1 VSDEQPD
8 YWRLIS
14 VLFSTLPLTPK
25 LALHLHR
32 SAYELY
38 RTDGGVAEL
47 TGDSGVIVSGAVRN
61 LKQEVALGAFA
72 GPTFEAHIETERGAG
87 IVRFLLT
94 HQGIE
99 LMTQQ
104 AARPASLMN

>member
-1 VSDEQPD
+1 VPDDQPE

-14 VLFSTLPLTPK
+14 VLFSTVPLTPP
-25 LALHLHR
+25 LAHHLHR
-32 SAYELY
+32 AAYELY
-38 RTDGGVAEL
+38 RTDGGVAAL
-47 TGDSGVIVSGAVRN
+47 DGDGGLILSGEVRN
-61 LKQEVALGAFA
+61 LKQEIALGTFA

-99 LMTQQ
+99 LMTH
-104 AARPASLMN
+104 ARPSAMMS